1 MSGLAVLVS
10 VMLVSGCASGT
21 APAADVP
28 ASPTV
33 SESATS
39 AGPSSTTGTNTATM
53 TTTPKRC
60 DLAADGAA
68 GVPTARSKPLIT
80 IRSFSTWDQVPAPVV
95 VLYTDGTVAVAAK
108 ERRAAS
114 EMLLPYIGGK
124 FSPCAMDRLE
134 LQFES
139 FERSEVGD
147 PLVADAGQ
155 ALIERLDDTGERTW
169 ALHVNGFGTTQYDH
183 NLPIEQQRTRT
194 RVLRWFTALT
204 QVRHGVPLGL
214 DRIAVTGNIGLNSGL
229 GEDLAPVVWPRGAAL
244 TENCTILTGAAAQDA
259 RSAVKESAVK
269 SGQTSKARRFF
280 TAWFRFPTRKSRLY
294 VMVFPPAVACL
305 PLDLP

>member
-1 MSGLAVLVS
+1 M
-10 VMLVSGCASGT
+10 
-21 APAADVP
+21 
-28 ASPTV
+28 
-33 SESATS
+33 
-39 AGPSSTTGTNTATM
+39 
-53 TTTPKRC
+53 
-60 DLAADGAA
+60 
-68 GVPTARSKPLIT
+68 
-80 IRSFSTWDQVPAPVV
+80 

-108 ERRAAS
+108 QRRAAS
-114 EMLLPYIGGK
+114 EMLLPFVGGK
-124 FSPCAMDRLE
+124 FSPCAIDRLE

-169 ALHVNGFGTTQYDH
+169 ALHVNGFGTTQYDR

-229 GEDLAPVVWPRGAAL
+229 GEDPAPVVWPQGAAL
-244 TENCTILTGAAAQDA
+244 TENCTILTGGAARDA
-259 RSAVKESAVK
+259 RSAVQESAVK
-269 SGQTSKARRFF
+269 TGQASKARRFF
-280 TAWFRFPTRKSRLY
+280 TAWFRFPTHKSRLY

-305 PLDLP
+305 PLDIP